1 MAGSASHSS
10 TFHPST
16 MRSSSSS
23 FACRRNAFLNCI
35 PFLVDCPPFKH
46 PKINNYY
53 PDEKHIIDSN
63 VRTLTSTYWKH
74 RLFQMG
80 SFSEI
85 QIEQKQKQPIN
96 NHPERDFF
104 NATLHFFL
112 KAMLL
117 IYNGLL
123 QKANEIV
130 FLQRPMTN
138 ESCVPSSFLID

>member
-1 MAGSASHSS
+1 
-10 TFHPST
+10 
-16 MRSSSSS
+16 
-23 FACRRNAFLNCI
+23 
-35 PFLVDCPPFKH
+35 
-46 PKINNYY
+46 
-53 PDEKHIIDSN
+53 
-63 VRTLTSTYWKH
+63 
-74 RLFQMG
+74 MG